1 MKHAVIALAVLG
13 SLALGAS
20 AWAAEPL
27 VGAWQLDHQE
37 LNGEKRETEQVILR
51 VSPDGDKY
59 LFAFSVPINNISFV
73 SMTYTAKL
81 DGTEAEVKN
90 ARGFKVGTVQI
101 TTASPAHYKIV
112 LRGDKRPDSV
122 ALLSVSPDGNTLT
135 SDSESKQDG
144 KSAHLVQWFV
154 RH

>member
-1 MKHAVIALAVLG
+1 MKLPVRTSAVLAL
-13 SLALGAS
+13 LAFCAS

-27 VGAWQLDHQE
+27 IGAWQLDHQQ

-73 SMTYTAKL
+73 SMSYTAKL

-90 ARGFKVGTVQI
+90 ARGFKVGTVQV
-101 TTASPAHYKIV
+101 TTLSPSHYKIV
-112 LRGDKRPDSV
+112 LKGDKRPDSV
-122 ALLSVSPDGNTLT
+122 ALLTVSPDGNTLT
-135 SDSESKQDG
+135 SDSESKQEG